1 MISSNALSHRSLR
14 ALMATLFCLLL
25 MAQPA
30 LADKAEKQRKKVRNM
45 RQDVLERLYEEQPET
60 RDIIAKAEGYGVFS
74 NVGFNVILFSAGG
87 GNGVVVDNKSGQE
100 TFMNMASAGVGIGLG
115 VKDFRAVFVF
125 HSRTALTNFVDKGW
139 DFSGQ
144 ADAAAKTSDKGVEGS
159 AAGTVVN
166 GVSVYQLTEA
176 GLALQATL
184 QGTKYW
190 KSDKLNES

>member
-1 MISSNALSHRSLR
+1 MIRSYRNAFPTLPATMLGSLLC
-14 ALMATLFCLLL
+14 ALCLL
-25 MAQPA
+25 AQPA
-30 LADKAEKQRKKVRNM
+30 LADKAEKQREKIQKM
-45 RQDVLERLYEEQPET
+45 RQEVLTRLYEEQPET
-60 RDIIAKAEGYGVFS
+60 RDIIASAEGYGVFS
-74 NVGFNVILFSAGG
+74 NVGINVILFSAGG
-87 GNGVVVDNKSGQE
+87 GNGVVVDNKSGAQ
-100 TFMNMASAGVGIGLG
+100 TYMNMASAGVGIGLG

-125 HSRTALTNFVDKGW
+125 HSRKALNNFIDYGW

-144 ADAAAKTSDKGVEGS
+144 ADAAAKTTDKGVEGS

-190 KSDKLNES
+190 KSDKLN

>member
-1 MISSNALSHRSLR
+1 MIQRFRNASISLPTALLGGLLFTLS
-14 ALMATLFCLLL
+14 LL
-25 MAQPA
+25 AQPA
-30 LADKAEKQRKKVRNM
+30 LADKADKQRAKIQKM
-45 RQDVLERLYEEQPET
+45 RQEVLTRLYEEQPET
-60 RDIIAKAEGYGVFS
+60 REIIASAEGYGVFS
-74 NVGFNVILFSAGG
+74 NVGVNVILFSAGG
-87 GNGVVVDNKSGQE
+87 GNGVVVDNKSGAQ
-100 TFMNMASAGVGIGLG
+100 TYMNMASAGVGIGLG

-125 HSRTALTNFVDKGW
+125 HSRKALNNFIDHGW

-144 ADAAAKTSDKGVEGS
+144 ADAAAKTTDKGVEGS

-190 KSDKLNES
+190 KSDKLN